1 MADAAEI
8 GTTIIIYSLCVWIN
22 PHQQRWRQAK
32 PESRLYV
39 LCAPFSFVPPASKAS
54 HLPFLLQCKLIVRLS
69 RTTHRAGGHVAW
81 LVSSETEFRGRP
93 PSQCGVDVRS
103 CVSCRS
109 HCYLFVYA
117 HKRILRH
124 QGLVAESV
132 LYECMWILENIWV
145 KTRRLCSFW
154 CWMVIKSNLLCFYS
168 VGSVRIDRLRDSGLL
183 WWRGAVL

>member
-1 MADAAEI
+1 MLFNCWKINEWPCRCRRWDRYNNNNYLFTVCVDQSAPAAVATGEAWKQ
-8 GTTIIIYSLCVWIN
+8 L
-22 PHQQRWRQAK
+22 
-32 PESRLYV
+32 V

-54 HLPFLLQCKLIVRLS
+54 HLPFLLHYKQIFCLS

-117 HKRILRH
+117 HKRVPRH

-132 LYECMWILENIWV
+132 LYECMWLLENIWV
-145 KTRRLCSFW
+145 ETRRLCSFFGAEW
-154 CWMVIKSNLLCFYS
+154 WLKVIYFAFT
-168 VGSVRIDRLRDSGLL
+168 V
-183 WWRGAVL
+183 